1 MTRPGTC
8 IVVAIVASA
17 ADGCQVLFSLAE
29 LDRAMTPNDVIVAD
43 TRDGK
48 PLIASQ
54 GPLRIV
60 AAGDARP
67 ARSVRM
73 LERLEVVRLKK

>member
-1 MTRPGTC
+1 M
-8 IVVAIVASA
+8 VAIVASA
-17 ADGCQVLFSLAE
+17 ADGYQVLFSLAE

-43 TRDGK
+43 TIDGK
-48 PLIASQ
+48 PLIGSQ
-54 GPLRIV
+54 GALRIV